1 MDEDRSSVDMG
12 SVDRAIYLPQVCR
25 IRNTLTPII
34 YCTVVAM
41 FIYYSNKIA
50 VKFLL
55 CSVVQCACNK
65 IPSSLFSRKV
75 QTVPQNW
82 RIKKRFLL
90 KKLNLGRKALILR
103 VCAVIVY
110 STYVYCTWKLKFW
123 SNINFTVPDVGLHP
137 QTALLFI
144 WKQLE
149 VVTIFCQ
156 CQFCI
161 SFLICGLNT

>member
-55 CSVVQCACNK
+55 SSIVQVIK
-65 IPSSLFSRKV
+65 SL
-75 QTVPQNW
+75 
-82 RIKKRFLL
+82 
-90 KKLNLGRKALILR
+90 
-103 VCAVIVY
+103 AVY
-110 STYVYCTWKLKFW
+110 F
-123 SNINFTVPDVGLHP
+123 H
-137 QTALLFI
+137 
-144 WKQLE
+144 
-149 VVTIFCQ
+149 
-156 CQFCI
+156 
-161 SFLICGLNT
+161 